1 MINVINASIPAIFI
15 YYNISLY
22 HSPWPWWNAFDN
34 QTSTSWNSGAAFVT
48 DYIYITLND
57 EYLLTSFQMTPYGDV
72 THDAKIVEYYLDEN
86 ATCLAGNFTFP
97 QVPSNHSSFVFPMT
111 PFNYTQQPII
121 AKQILIG
128 FIRWSIYQL
137 WLPELALY
145 GIPY

>member
-22 HSPWPWWNAFDN
+22 WLPWPWSNAFDN
-34 QTSTSWNSGAAFVT
+34 QTSTSWNSGASFVT

-57 EYLLTSFQMTPYGDV
+57 EYLLTSFQLTSYGD
-72 THDAKIVEYYLDEN
+72 TGHDTQFIEYYLDEN

-97 QVPSNHSSFVFPMT
+97 VPSSLRYTFSPT
-111 PFNYTQQPII
+111 SFNYTQEPII